1 MSLRPQGL
9 KENWSLA
16 PLTSWLVGGPA
27 EFYLEPQSEV
37 DLREGIEWALSEGLS
52 IQILGGGTNVLIHD
66 SGVRGLVIGLR
77 RFAQLQNQVVDGELR
92 LNVLSGTSKAEL
104 LKVFLKHKLEPA
116 VFLAGLPGD
125 VGGGIVMNAGVAE
138 ALRPREFV
146 ELTRSIRVWDWS
158 QGQIQERVQRRED
171 LHWDYRHCRGWQPGV
186 IVSAELAWPF
196 EPQDDVL
203 ERVRKANQ
211 VRLTKQPL
219 DLPSCGSVF
228 VNPPGDKAG
237 RLIEAAGLK
246 GYRVGGA
253 QVSPKHANFIVNV
266 GGSLAQDLDV
276 VIRHVQAEVQKQFGV
291 QLRTEVV
298 YLGEWP
304 H

>member
-1 MSLRPQGL
+1 MKQKPKGL
-9 KENWSLA
+9 KEAWPLA
-16 PLTSWLVGGPA
+16 PLTSWQVGGPA
-27 EFYLEPQSEV
+27 QFYIEPQSETE
-37 DLREGIEWALSEGLS
+37 LREGLEWALSES
-52 IQILGGGTNVLIHD
+52 HPIHILGGGTNVLIHD
-66 SGVRGLVIGLR
+66 QGIRGLVVGLR
-77 RFAQLQNQVVDGELR
+77 RFAKLEEQVSDGELR
-92 LNVLSGTSKAEL
+92 LNVLSGTAKSEL

-125 VGGGIVMNAGVAE
+125 VGGGIVMNAGVGE
-138 ALRPREFV
+138 SWQPREFV

-158 QGQIQERVQRRED
+158 TGKIIERGFQRQD
-171 LHWDYRHCRGWQPGV
+171 LRWEYRHCTGWQPGV
-186 IVSAELAWPF
+186 IVSAELSWPMQ
-196 EPQDDVL
+196 PQADVL
-203 ERVRKANQ
+203 DRVRKANH

-246 GYRVGGA
+246 AFRIGGA

-266 GGSLAQDLDV
+266 GGATAADLES
-276 VIRHVQAEVQKQFGV
+276 VIRHVQAQVLKQFGV

-298 YLGEWP
+298 FLGPWA
-304 H
+304 